1 MRAHSSS
8 LMSTSLLF
16 LSLLAAVPAVA
27 GTPINESRQLD
38 ARGRVE
44 ISNVKGRIQVRA
56 WDKPEV
62 KITGTLGDGV
72 ERLRVEG
79 DSENLSVVVEYP
91 QNNWGG
97 GKAGPTDL
105 QLMVPLRA
113 ELDISSVAADVDV
126 EGVASGELSIDA
138 VSGSVKAVGAPR
150 SADINSVSGSLDLV
164 LNSADVEAQT
174 VSGDLK
180 LRGRLN
186 GDVSAET
193 VSGGIEIAV
202 NNERLRELSANTVS
216 GSIRVNTG
224 LAQRGEIRMETV
236 SGDVLLILPKNLSAQ
251 VRGETFSG
259 DLRATGVTIEKRRG
273 PGASFQTRYGSGEGD
288 VRIETFS
295 GSAEVRLE

>member
-1 MRAHSSS
+1 MRAIPA
-8 LMSTSLLF
+8 SLLY
-16 LSLLAAVPAVA
+16 LSLLVALPALA
-27 GTPINESRQLD
+27 GTPINESRPLD
-38 ARGRVE
+38 ARGRIE

-56 WDKPEV
+56 WDKAEV
-62 KITGTLGDGV
+62 KVTGTLGDGV

-79 DSENLSVVVEYP
+79 DEENLSVVVEYP
-91 QNNWGG
+91 QNNWG

-150 SADINSVSGSLDLV
+150 SADINSVSGSLELV

-186 GDVSAET
+186 GEVSAET
-193 VSGGIEIAV
+193 VSGGIELVV
-202 NNERLRELSANTVS
+202 NNERLRELTANTVS
-216 GSIRVNTG
+216 GSIRVTTG
-224 LAQRGEIRMETV
+224 LAQRGEIQMETV
-236 SGDVLLILPKNLSAQ
+236 SGDVLLILPTDLSAQ

-288 VRIETFS
+288 IRIETFS
-295 GSAEVRLE
+295 GNAEVRLQ